1 MIDNVVAALG
11 LGLNLTDEEIADVL
25 WLAVQ
30 IQQFG
35 DGIISEQGDRNE
47 ALENSVSN
55 RESPKQPA
63 QPLRDADRDRQDENK
78 EDDQNFEVPDRYKS
92 L

>member
-30 IQQFG
+30 MQQFG
-35 DGIISEQGDRNE
+35 DGVISEQGDRNE

-63 QPLRDADRDRQDENK
+63 QRVQLKVKVQLNK
-78 EDDQNFEVPDRYKS
+78 KWKKD
-92 L
+92 